1 MSCELTRIT
10 IHMGI
15 SIAVMRIT
23 NGLRGIALI
32 HMRITVQG
40 TATLSHARESR
51 LKLWESLSRKWES
64 NEMLSGMELL
74 EISNEL
80 MGIK

>member
-1 MSCELTRIT
+1 
-10 IHMGI
+10 MGI
-15 SIAVMRIT
+15 SIAVP
-23 NGLRGIALI
+23 
-32 HMRITVQG
+32 
-40 TATLSHARESR
+40 ATLSFARESLFKEWESR